1 MHSLKDKFENLCLR
15 VKEGRRLESTGSAP
29 IYYLVFPVEE
39 ILEVKRQTKAWTA
52 KLENLGWN
60 VTTLSFVEITNS
72 ITRSH
77 QLRTMA
83 LLGEK
88 MQLDKVKSAIPKKV
102 VTDVT
107 KTLQDQ
113 ISQRGKLLEIVKGK
127 LAEATSRQNGLLLL
141 TDLEAIHPFLRINS
155 IEAQIQDMVHCPVVV
170 LYPGKREGKT
180 SLRFLNFY
188 PADPNYRS
196 EHIG

>member
-29 IYYLVFPVEE
+29 IYYLVFPVKE
-39 ILEVKRQTKAWTA
+39 ILQVKRETKAWTA

-113 ISQRGKLLEIVKGK
+113 ISQGGKLLEIVKGK

>member
-15 VKEGRRLESTGSAP
+15 IKEGRRLESTGSAP

-39 ILEVKRQTKAWTA
+39 ILEVKRQTKAWAA

-72 ITRSH
+72 ITRGH
-77 QLRTMA
+77 QLRAMA

-102 VTDVT
+102 VGDVT

-113 ISQRGKLLEIVKGK
+113 ISQGGKLLEIVKGK

>member
-1 MHSLKDKFENLCLR
+1 MHSLKDKFETLCHR

-39 ILEVKRQTKAWTA
+39 ILEVKRQTKAWIA
-52 KLENLGWN
+52 KLENLGWS
-60 VTTLSFVEITNS
+60 VTTVSFVEIINS
-72 ITRSH
+72 ITRGH
-77 QLRTMA
+77 QLREWV
-83 LLGEK
+83 LQGEK
-88 MQLDKVKSAIPKKV
+88 MLLDKPRGALPKGSIAE
-102 VTDVT
+102 VT
-107 KTLQDQ
+107 KTLGDQ
-113 ISQRGKLLEIVKGK
+113 ICKGDHLLGLVREKLSDASNRK
-127 LAEATSRQNGLLLL
+127 NGLLLL

-155 IEAQIQDMVHCPVVV
+155 IEAQIQDEVGCPVVV